1 MNGILD
7 RNAHFCKKENSLV
20 NIVKIGGNVIDNPEK
35 LNAFLKSFASISGS
49 KILIHGG
56 GKIATKIAE
65 QLGIKTVMVEGRR
78 ITDEAMRD
86 VVTMVY
92 GGLVNK
98 QIVAKLQSNNCNA
111 IGLTGADGKVIL
123 AQKRPIKTI
132 DYGFVGD
139 ILEVNSTFIK
149 SLLDQNITPVFA
161 PLTFDMEGNMLNTNA
176 DTQASTIATSIST
189 LVPVNLIYCFE
200 KKGVLSD
207 LNDEDSVISAL
218 NPENY
223 ESFKS
228 AGVIYEG
235 MIPKLDN
242 AFEALKNGVQKVII
256 CQAEDLQKTIETGTT
271 GTKITL

>member
-1 MNGILD
+1 M
-7 RNAHFCKKENSLV
+7 V

-35 LNAFLKSFASISGS
+35 LAAFLSDFAKIKGP

-56 GKIATKIAE
+56 GKIATKIAKD
-65 QLGIKTVMVEGRR
+65 LGIQTKMVEGRR

-98 QIVAKLQSNNCNA
+98 QIVAKLQANHCNA
-111 IGLTGADGKVIL
+111 IGLTGADGKSIL
-123 AQKRPIKTI
+123 AQKRPVKTI

-139 ILEVNSTFIK
+139 ILEVNALFIK
-149 SLLDQNITPVFA
+149 SLLDADIVPVFA
-161 PLTFDMEGNMLNTNA
+161 PLTFDMNGDMLNTNA
-176 DTQASTIATSIST
+176 DTQASAVATGLSSLLPT
-189 LVPVNLIYCFE
+189 NLVYCFE

-207 LNDEDSVISAL
+207 PENEDSVISEL
-218 NPENY
+218 NPANY
-223 ESFKS
+223 ESFKNQ
-228 AGVIYEG
+228 GVIYEG

-242 AFEALKNGVQKVII
+242 AFASLRNGVSQVTI
-256 CQAEDLQKTIETGTT
+256 CHADELENALETRNA